1 MKNLP
6 SFKMYSQQWKR
17 GEKVREFWL
26 TFVVVQHS
34 MGLFYLFFTSSF
46 FIFNKTINTAEI
58 DIYKKIDLFGEVLEK
73 INKEYV
79 DEIDQSEGMDSAING
94 LLQSLDPYSS
104 YMSPEIFEEMQ
115 TETSGEFGGLGIE
128 VSMEAG
134 VVKVITPIDDTPA
147 SKAGI
152 KAGDYIVKINDI
164 QVQGKSLS
172 EAVDLMRGPVG
183 SGIELTVR
191 RRGAKK
197 ALTFNVV
204 REVIEVQ
211 SVKSELLENNIG
223 YLRLTSFN
231 DNSSQQIKKQIK
243 KLKKNKN
250 LNSYI
255 LDLRNNP
262 GGLLSQAIKISDF
275 FLENGEIVSTKSR
288 KKSENRKWFAKKGDI
303 LDGKT
308 LLVLINY
315 GSASASEIVAG
326 ALKDHKRA
334 ILVGENSYGKGSVQ
348 SIIPLKNKGAIRL
361 TVAKYYL
368 PSGKSISEVG
378 VRPDIEVN
386 EEGDNFRIKTDTDNQ
401 LNYAIKLLNG

>member
-1 MKNLP
+1 MKKIKFLLLIFF
-6 SFKMYSQQWKR
+6 S
-17 GEKVREFWL
+17 V
-26 TFVVVQHS
+26 
-34 MGLFYLFFTSSF
+34 FYL
-46 FIFNKTINTAEI
+46 NKTVISAEI

-79 DEIDQSEGMDSAING
+79 DEFNQSESMDSAING

-104 YMSPEIFEEMQ
+104 YMSPKIFDEMQ

-134 VVKVITPIDDTPA
+134 VVKVISPIDDTPA
-147 SKAGI
+147 SRAGL
-152 KAGDYIVKINDI
+152 KAGDYIVKINDV

-191 RRGAKK
+191 RRGERK
-197 ALTFNVV
+197 ALTFNII
-204 REVIEVQ
+204 REVIQVQ
-211 SVKSELLENNIG
+211 SVKSEIIDENIG
-223 YLRLTSFN
+223 YIRLTSFN
-231 DNSSQQIKKQIK
+231 DNSSDQIEKQIK

-250 LNSYI
+250 LNSFI

-303 LDGKT
+303 TDGKT

-334 ILVGENSYGKGSVQ
+334 IIVGENSFGKGSVQ
-348 SIIPLKNKGAIRL
+348 SIIPLKNRGAIRL

-386 EEGDNFRIKTDTDNQ
+386 EEGDDFRIKTDTDNQ

>member
-1 MKNLP
+1 
-6 SFKMYSQQWKR
+6 
-17 GEKVREFWL
+17 
-26 TFVVVQHS
+26 
-34 MGLFYLFFTSSF
+34 
-46 FIFNKTINTAEI
+46 
-58 DIYKKIDLFGEVLEK
+58 
-73 INKEYV
+73 
-79 DEIDQSEGMDSAING
+79 
-94 LLQSLDPYSS
+94 
-104 YMSPEIFEEMQ
+104 
-115 TETSGEFGGLGIE
+115 
-128 VSMEAG
+128 MEAG

-147 SKAGI
+147 SKAGL

-204 REVIEVQ
+204 REIIEVQ
-211 SVKSELLENNIG
+211 SVKSELLENDIG

-262 GGLLSQAIKISDF
+262 GGLLSQAIKITDF

-386 EEGDNFRIKTDTDNQ
+386 EEGDDFRIKTDTDNQ

>member
-1 MKNLP
+1 MK
-6 SFKMYSQQWKR
+6 KI
-17 GEKVREFWL
+17 
-26 TFVVVQHS
+26 H
-34 MGLFYLFFTSSF
+34 FYLIIFLSSF
-46 FIFNKTINTAEI
+46 SFSCSVNTAEL

-79 DEIDQSEGMDSAING
+79 DEINQSEGMDSAING

-104 YMSPEIFEEMQ
+104 YMSPEIFQEMK

-152 KAGDYIVKINDI
+152 KAGDYIVKIDNV

-172 EAVDLMRGPVG
+172 EAVDLMRGLVG
-183 SGIELTVR
+183 TDIELTVR
-191 RRGAKK
+191 RRGVKK
-197 ALTFNVV
+197 ALTFKIT
-204 REVIEVQ
+204 RKIIEVQ
-211 SVKSELLENNIG
+211 SVKSDLLENNIG
-223 YLRLTSFN
+223 YIRLTSFN
-231 DNSSQQIKKQIK
+231 DNSSHQIKKKIK
-243 KLKKNKN
+243 KLKENEN
-250 LNSYI
+250 LKAFI

-262 GGLLSQAIKISDF
+262 GGLLSQAIKIADF
-275 FLENGEIVSTKSR
+275 FLEDGEIVSTRSR

-303 LDGKT
+303 TDGKT
-308 LLVLINY
+308 LLILINY

-334 ILVGENSYGKGSVQ
+334 IILGERSYGKGSVQ

-361 TVAKYYL
+361 TVSKYYL

-386 EEGDNFRIKTDTDNQ
+386 EEGDDFRIKTETDNQ

>member
-1 MKNLP
+1 MKKIQIYLII
-6 SFKMYSQQWKR
+6 FCTQ
-17 GEKVREFWL
+17 F
-26 TFVVVQHS
+26 
-34 MGLFYLFFTSSF
+34 LFL
-46 FIFNKTINTAEI
+46 KQINSAEI

-79 DEIDQSEGMDSAING
+79 DEINQSESMDSAING

-191 RRGAKK
+191 RRGTKK

-204 REVIEVQ
+204 REVIEVL

-386 EEGDNFRIKTDTDNQ
+386 EEGDDFRIKTDTDNQ

>member
-1 MKNLP
+1 MKIIKYY
-6 SFKMYSQQWKR
+6 SFIFFS
-17 GEKVREFWL
+17 F
-26 TFVVVQHS
+26 
-34 MGLFYLFFTSSF
+34 FYLSST
-46 FIFNKTINTAEI
+46 NSSEV

-73 INKEYV
+73 INREYI
-79 DEIDQSEGMDSAING
+79 DEINQSESMDSAING

-104 YMSPEIFEEMQ
+104 YMSPEILEEMQ

-128 VSMEAG
+128 VGMEAG
-134 VVKVITPIDDTPA
+134 VVKVISPIDDTPA
-147 SKAGI
+147 SKAGL
-152 KAGDYIVKINDI
+152 KAGDYIVKINDT

-183 SGIELTVR
+183 SSIELTVR
-191 RRGAKK
+191 RRGEKK
-197 ALTFNVV
+197 ALTFNIT
-204 REVIEVQ
+204 REIIEIQ
-211 SVKSELLENNIG
+211 SVKSELLEENIG
-223 YLRLTSFN
+223 YIRLTSFN
-231 DNSSQQIKKQIK
+231 ENSSDQIEKQIEA
-243 KLKKNKN
+243 LKKNKN
-250 LNSYI
+250 LNSFI

-262 GGLLSQAIKISDF
+262 GGLLNQAIRISDF

-288 KKSENRKWFAKKGDI
+288 KKSDNRKWFAKKGDI
-303 LDGKT
+303 TDGKT

-334 ILVGENSYGKGSVQ
+334 IVIGENSYGKGSVQ

-386 EEGDNFRIKTDTDNQ
+386 EDGDNFKIRTDTDNQ

>member
-1 MKNLP
+1 MKKIKFLLLIFF
-6 SFKMYSQQWKR
+6 S
-17 GEKVREFWL
+17 V
-26 TFVVVQHS
+26 
-34 MGLFYLFFTSSF
+34 FY
-46 FIFNKTINTAEI
+46 INKTVISAEI

-79 DEIDQSEGMDSAING
+79 DEFNQSESMDSAING

-104 YMSPEIFEEMQ
+104 YMSPKIFDEMQ

-134 VVKVITPIDDTPA
+134 VVKVISPIDDTPA
-147 SKAGI
+147 SRAGL
-152 KAGDYIVKINDI
+152 KAGDYIVKINDV

-191 RRGAKK
+191 RRGERK
-197 ALTFNVV
+197 ALTFNII
-204 REVIEVQ
+204 REVIQVQ
-211 SVKSELLENNIG
+211 SVKSEIIDENIG
-223 YLRLTSFN
+223 YIRLTSFN
-231 DNSSQQIKKQIK
+231 DNSSDQIEKQIK
-243 KLKKNKN
+243 KLKKDKN
-250 LNSYI
+250 LNSFI

-303 LDGKT
+303 TDGKT

-334 ILVGENSYGKGSVQ
+334 IIIGENSFGKGSVQ
-348 SIIPLKNKGAIRL
+348 SIIPLKNRGAIRL

-386 EEGDNFRIKTDTDNQ
+386 EEGDDFRIKTDTDNQ